1 MPRDVGRASLY
12 RGSIILWVEDDVMI
26 GTILGNKLIS
36 EGFDLIHVSTG
47 EEAMYH
53 LTQVTPQLI
62 VLDLLLSGLN
72 GMDILRTLHKDQ
84 NLQKIPVI
92 ILSNMSKESDVEEAT
107 ALGVKKFLVKPSTS
121 LEEIVKCVRA
131 YCG

>member
-1 MPRDVGRASLY
+1 MEDTTTNKVSDKK
-12 RGSIILWVEDDVMI
+12 IILWVEDDVMI

-53 LTQVTPQLI
+53 LKQVTPQLI
-62 VLDLLLSGLN
+62 VLDLLLPGLD
-72 GMDILRTLHKDQ
+72 GMAILRTLHKDPVFS
-84 NLQKIPVI
+84 KIPVI
-92 ILSNMSKESDVEEAT
+92 ILSNMNRESDTEEAA

-121 LEEIVKCVRA
+121 LEEIVKQVRTYCV
-131 YCG
+131 